1 MLTQNSEWR
10 NHPIRLVFA
19 VADQEQEAKARE
31 KLGRLM
37 EAARVS
43 ATLEIVAGPDAVA
56 AMRER
61 SQDAA
66 LVLKDSSHLKRT
78 KTSRR
83 WNGCEPRSEIC
94 GG

>member
-1 MLTQNSEWR
+1 MLTQNSEWP

-19 VADQEQEAKARE
+19 VAGQDQEAKARE
-31 KLGRLM
+31 TLARLM

-43 ATLEIVAGPDAVA
+43 ATLEIVAGPDA
-56 AMRER
+56 
-61 SQDAA
+61 
-66 LVLKDSSHLKRT
+66 K

-83 WNGCEPRSEIC
+83 WNKCGPRSEIC